1 MNPGLI
7 DQFSDYSDPSKS
19 RHHCSVLNK
28 SKCRTNNEI
37 DYRAEVM
44 GTYTSLPFDL
54 RVLFFMKELYCL
66 LFRNENVVTSQ
77 SDCQIEWPSC

>member
-1 MNPGLI
+1 
-7 DQFSDYSDPSKS
+7 
-19 RHHCSVLNK
+19 
-28 SKCRTNNEI
+28 
-37 DYRAEVM
+37 M